1 MDLEETLHDLL
12 NNVNIKMVSSNDPFE
27 QELLKSFGKFKE
39 NFSNS
44 IKKTMDSNQP
54 TFTQVSNDIPSIS
67 PIETKLEMQPP
78 KKRFTP
84 WFIFKIV
91 LGITIFALLGL
102 NIFTY
107 FKTGTDAF
115 THFVGNTLNKGKDKL
130 SGFFKKKSNGGK
142 QLSTDD
148 ILSSIDKS
156 AKNFSEGEI
165 MGQSDLKNV
174 VEKDPV
180 KNKEKEDKA
189 DENYFEKDGG
199 ANGGDNDGEE
209 LGDNQEEVKDEE
221 EEDKKLIQEEKE
233 TDPKK
238 EYKVGK
244 NYEASSV
251 LDLKLAKTPGYCYV
265 GTDRNVRTCV
275 KVGVGDKCASG
286 KVFPTMDL
294 CVNPNLK
301 E

>member
-1 MDLEETLHDLL
+1 MNLEETFHDLL

-44 IKKTMDSNQP
+44 IKKTMATNQP
-54 TFTQVSNDIPSIS
+54 TFSQVRSEVPSIS
-67 PIETKLEMQPP
+67 PIDANLNIAPP
-78 KKRFTP
+78 KKKMTP
-84 WFIFKIV
+84 WFIFKLV
-91 LGITIFALLGL
+91 LGIVIFALLAF

-115 THFVGNTLNKGKDKL
+115 THFIGNTLNKGKGKL
-130 SGFFKKKSNGGK
+130 SGFFKKKKNNSGK

-156 AKNFSEGEI
+156 AKNFSETEV
-165 MGQSDLKNV
+165 MGQSELKNV

-180 KNKEKEDKA
+180 KNNEKNDKA
-189 DENYFEKDGG
+189 DDNYFK
-199 ANGGDNDGEE
+199 GDKNENNIDDNEE
-209 LGDNQEEVKDEE
+209 TDDNEESK
-221 EEDKKLIQEEKE
+221 KGKLIQEEKEEKE

-244 NYEASSV
+244 NYSASSV
-251 LDLKLAKTPGYCYV
+251 LDLKMAKTPGYCYV

-275 KVGVGDKCASG
+275 KVGMGDKCASG